1 MNDLLEQLDTLHGAV
16 PDAPGFAD
24 AVIARLPAAPPAASG
39 WRIRVPRRM
48 KVAALAAS
56 VALVLLG
63 AVFALMSV
71 SSPQAVFARV
81 VDRVEK
87 AETVRYSER
96 TERTGTQQSSAM
108 TDLRTFAT
116 GGRRRSELSSARGPR
131 VVVIHNAQLAPDVDL
146 SLYEESQL
154 AEITPADAGR
164 EALSDQNP
172 VRALRKF
179 ASDGVKAGPQRQYRG
194 VTVSSYESEKPEP
207 IDGGQQFL
215 TRRVLIDKA
224 SGLPVQMEI
233 DYDMTP
239 LGLGTHHVIMDSFEW
254 NPAVDDKL
262 FSPSPPAGYHVRYN
276 LARPLGHGLNAYA
289 SQFES
294 RLPDQIDAAALAAMK
309 QRLDLLRSPKNA
321 EAIAGVALDA
331 DWGFA
336 VPAFA
341 AKYHLD
347 LRYYG
352 AGKKLDP
359 AAPRQPIAAIEIAPN
374 LGEYDVIMSD
384 RSRARL
390 KAAELPPQKERA
402 P

>member
-1 MNDLLEQLDTLHGAV
+1 MNDLLEQLDMLHGAV

-24 AVIARLPAAPPAASG
+24 AVIARLPAAPSAASG

-48 KVAALAAS
+48 KVATLAAS
-56 VALVLLG
+56 IALVLLG
-63 AVFALMSV
+63 ALFTFISV
-71 SSPQAVFARV
+71 ASPQAVFARV

-87 AETVRYSER
+87 AETVRYSVR

-108 TDLRTFAT
+108 TDRRTFAT
-116 GGRRRSELSSARGPR
+116 GGRRRSELTPAHGAR

-146 SLYEESQL
+146 ELYEQSQL
-154 AEITPADAGR
+154 AEFTLADAGR
-164 EALSDQNP
+164 EALSDQSP
-172 VRALRKF
+172 VQALREF
-179 ASDGVKAGPQRQYRG
+179 AADGVKAGPQRQYRG
-194 VTVSSYESEKPEP
+194 VAVASYESEKPEP
-207 IDGGQQFL
+207 IDGGQQFR
-215 TRRVLIDKA
+215 TRRVLIDKT
-224 SGLPVQMEI
+224 SGLPVQIEI

-239 LGLGTHHVIMDSFEW
+239 LGQGTFHVIMDSFEW
-254 NPAVDDKL
+254 NPAVDEKL

-289 SQFES
+289 YQFES
-294 RLPDQIDAAALAAMK
+294 RLPDRIDAAALAALK
-309 QRLDLLRSPKNA
+309 QRLNATKSPKDDG
-321 EAIAGVALDA
+321 GVSGEALDA

-341 AKYHLD
+341 AKHQLD

-390 KAAELPPQKERA
+390 KAAELPRVDEPPR
-402 P
+402 